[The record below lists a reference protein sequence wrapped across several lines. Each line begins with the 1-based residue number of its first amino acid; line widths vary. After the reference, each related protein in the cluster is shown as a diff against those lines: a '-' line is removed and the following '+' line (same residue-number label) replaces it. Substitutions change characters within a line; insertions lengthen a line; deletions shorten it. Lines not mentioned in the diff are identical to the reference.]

1 MATAVTFN
9 GISYSIPAASETN
22 WASLSLYLIALAQ
35 NAQTTNKQIMGVR
48 TALTTPFSFD
58 ATTDFAVVSNL
69 ISAGPVAATLPTGVN
84 GQMFAIIDGKGD
96 AGTNNITIS
105 GTGGQLINGSAS
117 YVINTGRG
125 AAIFQFSHTEGQW
138 LLISSTGG
146 SSGGGAT
153 FPVRTALT
161 SPVTLVASD
170 FCVMSNLSVA
180 GAVAVNLPTGVD
192 GMLFAIGDAKGDA
205 ASNNITI
212 TPASGNINGASTYVI
227 NRNKGFVLVQYN
239 TTETQWK
246 VIAEFVDAQSH
257 ISATSGVHGVS
268 GNVVGTS
275 DAQVITNKRM
285 HLNTTVAANDSTSPR
300 MVLPTNTYANLLTIV
315 GANQPAAGALYW
327 ASDLLQ
333 EFVWNGTSLVAT
345 GSSASSSGE
354 INTITNPSAASDT
367 TGWTAGTSHTVTR
380 DTSNS
385 PLSPITSTCFDIAA
399 TTTAAESSTSGV
411 YWTISTQ
418 PTGLRNKKLK
428 VEFYF
433 TTSAS
438 QTWNVGVYAGSTRM
452 ALSTDSSGATT
463 IPAGTTGKFTTYFDA
478 DSSTAYTIHFTRT
491 AGAGTTHLYMT
502 SAINGPGTQP
512 QGAVIGEGGQTYT
525 PVLTASGG
533 GSISTGTGGNAG
545 SLGKWRR
552 NGDTMEVVY
561 AWGWGTSS
569 TAFGTT
575 GEYQLDLPTGY
586 TVDTSKATS
595 AAILGAC
602 GSGYYNDASTT
613 TNYPLIVEARTTGK
627 IIMRL
632 ATSATNAALGVT
644 NPVTIANNDY
654 FEVSFRVPIA
664 EWAGAGTVNV
674 AQNDVEFVSDDGS
687 NDVFGPNGSLVPNQA
702 AATGSSDRTFA
713 FITPPQDSDLYV
725 TELKDGANGTWNL
738 AASQFPYSTGNNAG
752 STNQYGIQSFWASST
767 TYTVRFGNQGTKV
780 DASNASAGTQSWA
793 TLFAAG
799 WRFRVRKIKS
809 GAAVGFGEVVPGLSS
824 GLVSSSGLKGK
835 TAGGSVATGYV
846 GETVSQ
852 AITTIKTTVSAD
864 TFVDSSQTLTLDPG
878 KWRIEYRGWMGLDWV
893 SGTPRVQG
901 ALAIRTGSTTVET
914 QAWRVTLTT
923 SFPGLYMP
931 ANLIAEVDISVQTVY
946 KMSVVCEQAAA
957 TATATLGNNAS
968 AFSGTNV
975 VANSKMVATRIA

>member
-1 MATAVTFN
+1 MKNIQRARRLRRQPLEKIRLYGSTDKTLHSIDSN
-9 GISYSIPAASETN
+9 GTD
-22 WASLSLYLIALAQ
+22 
-35 NAQTTNKQIMGVR
+35 
-48 TALTTPFSFD
+48 TAL
-58 ATTDFAVVSNL
+58 
-69 ISAGPVAATLPTGVN
+69 G
-84 GQMFAIIDGKGD
+84 
-96 AGTNNITIS
+96 
-105 GTGGQLINGSAS
+105 
-117 YVINTGRG
+117 
-125 AAIFQFSHTEGQW
+125 
-138 LLISSTGG
+138 GG
-146 SSGGGAT
+146 SGSG
-153 FPVRTALT
+153 
-161 SPVTLVASD
+161 
-170 FCVMSNLSVA
+170 
-180 GAVAVNLPTGVD
+180 
-192 GMLFAIGDAKGDA
+192 
-205 ASNNITI
+205 
-212 TPASGNINGASTYVI
+212 
-227 NRNKGFVLVQYN
+227 
-239 TTETQWK
+239 
-246 VIAEFVDAQSH
+246 
-257 ISATSGVHGVS
+257 
-268 GNVVGTS
+268 
-275 DAQVITNKRM
+275 
-285 HLNTTVAANDSTSPR
+285 
-300 MVLPTNTYANLLTIV
+300 
-315 GANQPAAGALYW
+315 
-327 ASDLLQ
+327 
-333 EFVWNGTSLVAT
+333 
-345 GSSASSSGE
+345 SGE
-354 INTITNPSAASDT
+354 INTITNPSAAVAT
-367 TGWTAGTSHTVTR
+367 TGWTAGTSHTVAR

-385 PLSPITSTCFDIAA
+385 PLSPVTSTCFDIAA
-399 TTTAAESSTSGV
+399 TSTAAESSTSGV
-411 YWTISTQ
+411 YWSTATQ
-418 PTGLRNKKLK
+418 PTGLRNRKLK

-438 QTWNVGVYAGSTRM
+438 QTWALGVYAGSTRM
-452 ALSTDSSGATT
+452 NLSTDSSGATT
-463 IPAGTTGKFTTYFDA
+463 LPAGTTGKFTAYFDA

-491 AGAGTTHLYMT
+491 AGSGTTHLYMT

-512 QGAVIGEGGQTYT
+512 QGAVVGPWTAFT
-525 PVLTASGG
+525 PVINNTGSKSFTTA
-533 GSISTGTGGNAG
+533 
-545 SLGKWRR
+545 LGYWRR
-552 NGDTMEVVY
+552 IGDTMEINV
-561 AWGWGTSS
+561 
-569 TAFGTT
+569 
-575 GEYQLDLPTGY
+575 QLDSNATASGSAATTAVTVSMPTGY
-586 TVDTSKATS
+586 TIVTAQALNASGFGFEQGIQSAGNFSNLMDVAVASSSTIEMILQGTSRAVS
-595 AAILGAC
+595 IGDL
-602 GSGYYNDASTT
+602 N
-613 TNYPLIVEARTTGK
+613 VARVMS
-627 IIMRL
+627 IDMHAFL
-632 ATSATNAALGVT
+632 
-644 NPVTIANNDY
+644 
-654 FEVSFRVPIA
+654 PIN

-674 AQNDVEFVSDDGS
+674 AQNDNEFLSDDGS

-702 AATGSSDRTFA
+702 AAVGSSDRTFA

-780 DASNASAGTQSWA
+780 DISNSSAGTQSWA

-931 ANLIAEVDISVQTVY
+931 AQLTAEVDISAQTVY

-968 AFSGTNV
+968 AFAGTNV

>member
-1 MATAVTFN
+1 MYVRGQLLKAQLENSASDLTPVSTGLIYFNTSTNFPKCYNGAAWKTLVDDTTIQTLQNKVFDNTTTLTIKDTLLTLQDDGDATKQAVFQLSGITTGNTRTYTLPDASVTLTGRSEVATVQNKVNDNTNTYTAKDTLFTLQDN
-9 GISYSIPAASETN
+9 GDVTKQAVFELSGITTGNTRTLTVPDASTTLLGRTET
-22 WASLSLYLIALAQ
+22 A
-35 NAQTTNKQIMGVR
+35 TMTNKSATGLIV
-48 TALTTPFSFD
+48 TDALVVTEVATQSTPSSGFGKIYPK
-58 ATTDFAVVSNL
+58 TDSKL
-69 ISAGPVAATLPTGVN
+69 YYLDDQGIET
-84 GQMFAIIDGKGD
+84 
-96 AGTNNITIS
+96 
-105 GTGGQLINGSAS
+105 QL
-117 YVINTGRG
+117 
-125 AAIFQFSHTEGQW
+125 
-138 LLISSTGG
+138 GG
-146 SSGGGAT
+146 SSG
-153 FPVRTALT
+153 
-161 SPVTLVASD
+161 
-170 FCVMSNLSVA
+170 
-180 GAVAVNLPTGVD
+180 
-192 GMLFAIGDAKGDA
+192 
-205 ASNNITI
+205 
-212 TPASGNINGASTYVI
+212 SG
-227 NRNKGFVLVQYN
+227 
-239 TTETQWK
+239 
-246 VIAEFVDAQSH
+246 
-257 ISATSGVHGVS
+257 
-268 GNVVGTS
+268 
-275 DAQVITNKRM
+275 
-285 HLNTTVAANDSTSPR
+285 
-300 MVLPTNTYANLLTIV
+300 
-315 GANQPAAGALYW
+315 
-327 ASDLLQ
+327 
-333 EFVWNGTSLVAT
+333 
-345 GSSASSSGE
+345 SGE
-354 INTITNPSAASDT
+354 INVITNPSAATDT

-385 PLSPITSTCFDIAA
+385 PLSPITSSCFDIAA
-399 TTTAAESSTSGV
+399 TSTAVESSTSGV
-411 YWTISTQ
+411 YWSTATH
-418 PTGLRNKKLK
+418 PTGLRNRKLK

-438 QTWNVGVYAGSTRM
+438 QTWALGVYAGSTRM
-452 ALSTDSSGATT
+452 TLSTDSSGATT
-463 IPAGTTGKFTTYFDA
+463 LPAGTTGKFTAYFDA

-512 QGAVIGEGGQTYT
+512 QGAVVGPWTAFT
-525 PVLTASGG
+525 PVINNTGSKSFTTA
-533 GSISTGTGGNAG
+533 
-545 SLGKWRR
+545 LGYWRR
-552 NGDTMEVVY
+552 SGDTMEINV
-561 AWGWGTSS
+561 
-569 TAFGTT
+569 
-575 GEYQLDLPTGY
+575 QLDSNATASGSAATTAVTVSMPTGY
-586 TVDTSKATS
+586 TIVTAQALNASGFGFEQGIQSAGNFSNLMDIAVASSSTIEMILQGTSRAVS
-595 AAILGAC
+595 IGDL
-602 GSGYYNDASTT
+602 N
-613 TNYPLIVEARTTGK
+613 VAR
-627 IIMRL
+627 
-632 ATSATNAALGVT
+632 A
-644 NPVTIANNDY
+644 
-654 FEVSFRVPIA
+654 VSIDMHAFLPIN

-674 AQNDVEFVSDDGS
+674 AQNDNEFLSDDGS

-702 AATGSSDRTFA
+702 AAVGSSDRTFA

-738 AASQFPYSTGNNAG
+738 AASQFPYSSGNNAG

-780 DASNASAGTQSWA
+780 DISNSSAGTQSWA

-923 SFPGLYMP
+923 AFPGLYMP
-931 ANLIAEVDISVQTVY
+931 AQLTAEVDISAQTVY
-946 KMSVVCEQAAA
+946 KMSVVCEQAAG